1 MASRKSVVISHKGPA
16 SLATGGRGLTSGL
29 VAIVAFLL
37 ACFVTI
43 YPMLGYPYLPLVDLP
58 NHIARLWVFAQTD
71 GAFAEYYETSSLWF
85 EPNAAIDILWKL
97 TGMKGEPVAFTKATM
112 LFYCVA
118 LIFSVM
124 LLSRVATG
132 GWSPWPASAA
142 LIVYNGNLLWGFQNY
157 VFSVPFA
164 LVALALWLGLERRSD
179 VLRAA
184 VFVPIAVVVFHMHL
198 LAFMVLAIACFGR
211 EAQRARTA
219 RRPFKQI
226 VKDFLISGFP
236 FLLTGVVYLIVLTS
250 RPAGE
255 LGSVTFFGSW
265 QQRVR
270 LLLAPIWDHPVQEH
284 PEILFASLPG
294 LLFLLICVVF
304 LFRNN
309 GMRLVLAEKL
319 KGPLIAIL
327 IATLLTPSNLNGVAL
342 VNIRFPFVVVALFF
356 AGTVWVNPKRLLKIV
371 MVATLTMILCV
382 RAFFFEA
389 YWAEYDRNIKDLRA
403 VLQSLPEG
411 SRLFSVRAPE
421 SEPDMR
427 FWHVSAYAMI
437 YRNAFIPTFFQG
449 SHAVKL
455 RAQWKGYAAA
465 ADRPPEFRRVFPPAG
480 FQGPNPENYYWEG
493 WQRKYTH
500 LLFLDDLPEEA
511 KITESLHPLGRRGRF
526 SLYRIED

>member
-1 MASRKSVVISHKGPA
+1 MALHKTVVISHNGAA
-16 SLATGGRGLTSGL
+16 SLASGESGLMRAL

-37 ACFVTI
+37 ASAVTV
-43 YPMLGYPYLPLVDLP
+43 YPILGYAYLPLVDLP
-58 NHIARLWVFAQTD
+58 NHIARLWVFANED
-71 GAFAEYYETSSLWF
+71 GSFAEYYETSSLWF

-97 TGMKGEPVAFTKATM
+97 TGMKGDPVTFTKATM

-132 GWSPWPASAA
+132 SWSPWPAGVA

-164 LVALALWLGLERRSD
+164 LFALALWLALERCSG

-184 VFVPIAVVVFHMHL
+184 VFVPIAVLVFHMHL

-211 EAQRARTA
+211 EVQRARVA

-236 FLLTGVVYLIVLTS
+236 FLLTSVVYLIVLAS

-304 LFRNN
+304 LFRKN

-327 IATLLTPSNLNGVAL
+327 IATLLAPSKLNGVAL

-356 AGTVWVNPKRLLKIV
+356 AGTVWVNPKRLLKFV
-371 MVATLTMILCV
+371 LVATLTMILCV

-389 YWAEYDRNIKDLRA
+389 YWAEYDRNIRDLRE
-403 VLQSLPEG
+403 VLQRLPEG

-427 FWHVSAYAMI
+427 FWHISAYAMI
-437 YRNAFIPTFFQG
+437 DRNAFIPTFFQG

-455 RAQWKGYAAA
+455 RARWKEFAVAS
-465 ADRPPEFRRVFPPAG
+465 DRPPEFRRVFQPDG

-493 WQRKYTH
+493 WQQKYSH
-500 LLFLDDLPEEA
+500 LLFLDDLPKEA
-511 KITESLHPLGRRGRF
+511 KINESLHLLGQRGRF
-526 SLYRIED
+526 SLYRIEE